1 MDRWPGSGAA
11 ATGRQQRITQ
21 ERTVIQ
27 QLGDN
32 HLQKY
37 ANHENKPLDHGY
49 KIGIGVLGQLT
60 TSIRLAGRM
69 PIKLI
74 INILYTYYDTTI
86 KYKG

>member
-1 MDRWPGSGAA
+1 M
-11 ATGRQQRITQ
+11 
-21 ERTVIQ
+21 IQ

-86 KYKG
+86 KAVSIKVKKWTMPHMDPR